1 MCCYH
6 DTTLFLHRAQAAD
19 AQAAAAESSMAG
31 AGDVGEWMGV
41 DPGGRATEGVSA

>member
-1 MCCYH
+1 MCP
-6 DTTLFLHRAQAAD
+6 LVWAVQAD
-19 AQAAAAESSMAG
+19 ATVAAAESSMAG